1 MAKIAAAD
9 KDFFWTETLQAY
21 ERLKVLPAAD
31 AEGSDED
38 AFAVALDWRGL
49 AECHE
54 ALRHR
59 VILKAFGDVGLEKD
73 ITAERLEAADK
84 IILGRV
90 GGKKV
95 EFPHGHTLSVGK
107 GVVEIS

>member
-9 KDFFWTETLQAY
+9 KDYFWEETARAY
-21 ERLKVLPAAD
+21 ERLEAQSASSGT
-31 AEGSDED
+31 ASEIT
-38 AFAVALDWRGL
+38 LDWRGL

-59 VILKAFGDVGLEKD
+59 IILKAFGEIGLEQD

-90 GGKKV
+90 GGKTV
-95 EFPHGHTLSVGK
+95 EFPHGYSLSAGK
-107 GVVEIS
+107 GVIRLQHHSS